1 MCSAIKRAVPAHAD
15 IWISW
20 PQACITGIGL
30 AARVFHHDFAGKRK
44 TRFLLHRQGVQF
56 GPQHDR
62 GSRSVSHN
70 GHNAGSPDASGD
82 LVAQGLHAGSKFG
95 RGLHLLERQLRI
107 LMKVDIQGFDVG
119 IDGIHFGCGRSGPGG
134 LARSASSEGKQPE
147 EHNCKPKKTHMVSR
161 ITTNDTLR
169 CATPRQIR
177 GGFGV
182 SSYMDERSGGMNY
195 KVTVIGAGR
204 MGSALATALFHKG
217 FATTV
222 WNRTGAKTQALSR
235 LGLSVAQS
243 VEESVREADI
253 VVVSLSDYSST
264 RQLLRQPDVETAL
277 GGKIVVQLS
286 SGTPKEAR
294 EMDSWARRC
303 GIAYL
308 DGAILGSPGWVGTPS
323 CTIFYSGPEEVF
335 NRAKPVLMAFGD
347 RTVFV
352 GHEIGHAS
360 AFDVSVLTFGVSAM
374 LGFLQ
379 GQVVWESENLP
390 AGGFLET
397 IQGMMPAME
406 SIFSDMSRRVSSK
419 DYSGDQASLEA
430 YSVVTKQLVSWCQD
444 RGSDHTIPD
453 AYVNLME
460 RAIQA
465 GQSQADFA
473 CLFEI
478 LSDTPR

>member
-1 MCSAIKRAVPAHAD
+1 M
-15 IWISW
+15 
-20 PQACITGIGL
+20 
-30 AARVFHHDFAGKRK
+30 
-44 TRFLLHRQGVQF
+44 
-56 GPQHDR
+56 
-62 GSRSVSHN
+62 
-70 GHNAGSPDASGD
+70 
-82 LVAQGLHAGSKFG
+82 
-95 RGLHLLERQLRI
+95 
-107 LMKVDIQGFDVG
+107 
-119 IDGIHFGCGRSGPGG
+119 
-134 LARSASSEGKQPE
+134 
-147 EHNCKPKKTHMVSR
+147 
-161 ITTNDTLR
+161 ND
-169 CATPRQIR
+169 
-177 GGFGV
+177 
-182 SSYMDERSGGMNY
+182 

-204 MGSALATALFHKG
+204 MGSALATVLFHKG

-222 WNRTGAKTQALSR
+222 WNRTGARTEILSR

-264 RQLLRQPDVETAL
+264 RQLLRQPDIETAL
-277 GGKIVVQLS
+277 RGKIVVQLS

-303 GIAYL
+303 GISYL
-308 DGAILGSPGWVGTPS
+308 DGAILGSPAWIGTPAA
-323 CTIFYSGPEEVF
+323 TIFYSGPVEVF
-335 NRAKPVLMAFGD
+335 NRAKPVLTAFGE

-360 AFDVSVLTFGVSAM
+360 AFDVAVLTFGVSAM

-397 IQGMMPAME
+397 IKGMMPAME
-406 SIFSDMSRRVSSK
+406 SIFTDMSRRVSSNN
-419 DYSGDQASLEA
+419 YSGDQASLEA

-465 GQSQADFA
+465 GKSQADLA

-478 LSDTPR
+478 LSDATSKPI